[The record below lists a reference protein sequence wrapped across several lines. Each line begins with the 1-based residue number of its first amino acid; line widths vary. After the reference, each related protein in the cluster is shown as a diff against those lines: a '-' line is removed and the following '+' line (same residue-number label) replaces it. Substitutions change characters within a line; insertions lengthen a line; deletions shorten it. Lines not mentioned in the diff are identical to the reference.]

1 MKPKAMFT
9 VKHRS
14 KPKLAAVVVYNE
26 MSGRQG
32 RVLVSEPIVDNFST
46 VQLEAAAKRLVPQV
60 SSHDVILP
68 TGIEL

>member
-1 MKPKAMFT
+1 MKPKAMLT

-14 KPKLAAVVVYNE
+14 KPKLAVVVSYNE
-26 MSGRQG
+26 TSGRLG
-32 RVLVSEPIVDNFST
+32 KVLASEPIADNFST
-46 VQLEAAAKRLVPQV
+46 DELEAAARRLVPKV